1 MTFKNDFCSYHHI
14 YPLRYLHKSY
24 EFCTQ
29 NDALYDIEC
38 EVKKFK
44 AKNIG
49 MKFLIVVGT
58 YLIGKER
65 VWSHIAQTFKM
76 KVWLEANRR
85 EAFDLIYSEEN
96 GNHAIK
102 EFICDVPEE
111 AQLHVLPL
119 QNISY
124 PVGSCTCI

>member
-1 MTFKNDFCSYHHI
+1 MN
-14 YPLRYLHKSY
+14 
-24 EFCTQ
+24 
-29 NDALYDIEC
+29 
-38 EVKKFK
+38 KFK
-44 AKNIG
+44 EKNIG

-76 KVWLEANRR
+76 KVWMDAKRR

-102 EFICDVPEE
+102 EYVCDAPEE
-111 AQLHVLPL
+111 AQLHILPL

-124 PVGSCTCI
+124 PVGDFLFAVPTFQLKKQHFVSVLGQILEEL